1 MKMVLL
7 IWRSQQEFES
17 KPMAFGNGTDV
28 NDVIGV
34 YDKSRIPLIDG
45 EAEIGQFV
53 LTVTPDFS
61 HPLKIFDAQR
71 SDQVSHSSVSGV
83 IRELDASKDFLR
95 SDRLSI
101 LKLSLGGFEEIL
113 AIKAKARRCLVLART
128 DGIPDQHL
136 PSTDRGIARPAFQR
150 RGYLV
155 APAYSVASPGNAR
168 AITQTIAARAECM
181 VYPNLI
187 FLPKS
192 GGIIK
197 EDSVIRLDR
206 AFWTTLSPP
215 NEFYKLFLSKER
227 LGMVHS
233 QMQILQGLNPDD
245 EYVEMV
251 KLLREELAP
260 AHAADLP

>member
-1 MKMVLL
+1 MT
-7 IWRSQQEFES
+7 
-17 KPMAFGNGTDV
+17 FGNGTDV

-34 YDKSRIPLIDG
+34 YDKDRAPLVDG
-45 EAEIGQFV
+45 VAEVGQFV

-83 IRELDASKDFLR
+83 IRDVDASKDFLR

-101 LKLSLGGFEEIL
+101 LKLGLGSFEEIL

-136 PSTDRGIARPAFQR
+136 PPADRGIARPAFQR
-150 RGYLV
+150 PCYFV
-155 APAYSVASPGNAR
+155 APAYSVASPGHAR

-187 FLPKS
+187 FLPRS
-192 GGIIK
+192 GGIIR
-197 EDSVIRLDR
+197 EDSVVRLDR

-215 NEFYKLFLSKER
+215 TEFYKLFLSGQR
-227 LGMVHS
+227 LGMVQS
-233 QMQILQGLNPDD
+233 QIQVLQGLDPDP
-245 EYVEMV
+245 EYIEMV
-251 KLLREELAP
+251 ELLRGELAP
-260 AHAADLP
+260 EHATHLP